1 MSIILLII
9 GIVFVSCI
17 YETFFKSNSLND
29 IKKSPPKVHLKQIN
43 TNKDTINKLPLKS
56 FESPLKKEDKPVIK
70 GIDNLLKDTPFNTE
84 KEITSPLEI
93 KERQRVNLEEI
104 LSIFDKKFVS
114 FDTFDSAGLPCYF
127 LHNYYPLK
135 YNDISEKNKENR
147 KIIYDFKDGLLNE
160 RTNNIH
166 KEIAAV
172 LLNSFSK
179 DSLKETIFIC
189 LPASTQAKYNKRYA
203 RFSEEVCKSC
213 GMMNFFQHVSYLWD
227 RKAKHIEKITAGGEL
242 SHIHFPEEIVK
253 NKNIIIFDD
262 IFTSG
267 KTLRA
272 MEYKLISN
280 GANVVS
286 AIFLGKTY
294 DQYGIKMGMLGR
306 KSALIED

>member
-1 MSIILLII
+1 MTIVLFII
-9 GIVFVSCI
+9 GIIFVACI
-17 YETFFKSNSLND
+17 YETFFKSNSVDD
-29 IKKSPPKVHLKQIN
+29 IKEITPRVQLKKIDPN
-43 TNKDTINKLPLKS
+43 ENTINKASLKS
-56 FESPLKKEDKPVIK
+56 FENSLKKEENPVLK
-70 GIDNLLKDTPFNTE
+70 GINDLSKDTSSNTE
-84 KEITSPLEI
+84 KEIDFPLAV
-93 KERQRVNLEEI
+93 KERQTVNLEEI
-104 LSIFDKKFVS
+104 LSILDKKFVS
-114 FDTFDSAGLPCYF
+114 FNTFDSNGLPCYF
-127 LHNYYPLK
+127 IHNYYPLK
-135 YNDISEKNKENR
+135 YTDISEKNKENR
-147 KIIYDFKDGLLNE
+147 KIIYNFKDGLLND

-166 KEIAAV
+166 KQIAAV

-179 DSLKETIFIC
+179 DSLKETVFVC
-189 LPASTQAKYNKRYA
+189 LPASTQAKYKRRYA

-227 RKAKHIEKITAGGEL
+227 RKAKHIEKITAESEL
-242 SHIHFPEEIVK
+242 SHIHFPKEIVK

-262 IFTSG
+262 IFTTG

-272 MEYKLISN
+272 MESKLTLN

>member
-1 MSIILLII
+1 MTIILFII
-9 GIVFVSCI
+9 GIVFVSYI
-17 YETFFKSNSLND
+17 YETFFKSNSVDD
-29 IKKSPPKVHLKQIN
+29 IKKSTPRIQSKKIDPN
-43 TNKDTINKLPLKS
+43 EYTIKKASLIS
-56 FESPLKKEDKPVIK
+56 FENTLKKEGNHVLK
-70 GIDNLLKDTPFNTE
+70 GINDLSKVILPNTE
-84 KEITSPLEI
+84 KEIESPLAV
-93 KERQRVNLEEI
+93 KERQMVALEEI

-114 FDTFDSAGLPCYF
+114 FDIFDSNGLPCYF

-160 RTNNIH
+160 RTSNIH

-179 DSLKETIFIC
+179 DSLKETVFIC
-189 LPASTQAKYNKRYA
+189 LPASTQTKYKRRYA
-203 RFSEEVCKSC
+203 RFSEEVCKAC

-227 RKAKHIEKITAGGEL
+227 RKAKHIEKITAGSEL
-242 SHIHFPEEIVK
+242 SHIYFPKEIVE
-253 NKNIIIFDD
+253 NKKIIIFDD
-262 IFTSG
+262 IFTTG

-272 MEYKLISN
+272 MEYKLITN

-306 KSALIED
+306 KSAVIED

>member
-1 MSIILLII
+1 MTIILLII

-17 YETFFKSNSLND
+17 YETFFKSNSVDD
-29 IKKSPPKVHLKQIN
+29 IKKSTPRIQLKKIDPN
-43 TNKDTINKLPLKS
+43 EKTIKETLLKS
-56 FESPLKKEDKPVIK
+56 FENTLKKEENPALK
-70 GIDNLLKDTPFNTE
+70 GINDLSKDSLSNTE
-84 KEITSPLEI
+84 KEIAPPLLV
-93 KERQRVNLEEI
+93 KERQTVSLEEI
-104 LSIFDKKFVS
+104 LNILDKKFVS
-114 FDTFDSAGLPCYF
+114 FDTFNSKGLPCYF

-179 DSLKETIFIC
+179 GSLRETIFVC
-189 LPASTQAKYNKRYA
+189 LPASTQTKYKRRYA

-213 GMMNFFQHVSYLWD
+213 GMMNFFQHVSYHWD
-227 RKAKHIEKITAGGEL
+227 RKAKHIEKITEGSEL
-242 SHIHFPEEIVK
+242 SHIHFPKEIVE

-262 IFTSG
+262 IFTTG

-272 MEYKLISN
+272 MESKLILN

-294 DQYGIKMGMLGR
+294 DQHGIKMGMLR
-306 KSALIED
+306 KSALIEN